1 MAVLGEYHAS
11 NDAPGPR
18 VAAKSWHRGN
28 ASAVRANREQWGETS
43 RFSEGLFP
51 DRYGS
56 CRTSAGAETCLWRW
70 HDQSFPPL
78 PKRLSKVCGTCSPF
92 QAESVRRSSRS
103 DVCSARS
110 ASLAR
115 YRSCRAERCERSDRV
130 LSGVRS
136 GVETSLRTWRD
147 RSGFLVFR
155 EVSPRR
161 RSSAAALVEATCI
174 HSDVPPPRSP
184 PAPGHSVPGCTS
196 PPSAADRRSTPLAS
210 VTAGPVRR
218 RPEGASG
225 RGGLSPS
232 GRHPGN
238 GESVR
243 RTPPPRAGET
253 Q

>member
-136 GVETSLRTWRD
+136 GIETSLRTWRD

-161 RSSAAALVEATCI
+161 RSSVAALVEATCI
-174 HSDVPPPRSP
+174 HSDVPPLDPLQRPDTPCRGAHLHRPRRIVALLP
-184 PAPGHSVPGCTS
+184 W
-196 PPSAADRRSTPLAS
+196 RRSLRAQYVGDRKGRQVGEGSHRQVVTLGMADPFGVAPL
-210 VTAGPVRR
+210 
-218 RPEGASG
+218 
-225 RGGLSPS
+225 L
-232 GRHPGN
+232 
-238 GESVR
+238 
-243 RTPPPRAGET
+243 
-253 Q
+253 